1 MKDRAI
7 NVSLRD
13 SMGKVLQ
20 FTTIKSL
27 KKFLH
32 DELQYWSAARKNF
45 SAHGNNLGEF
55 SSAVDQLNQ
64 IHKGIEKLEPQL
76 DAWDDSA
83 VQQHIHQTV
92 SNFSQHLTSRWL
104 WSGHPYCHAWLEAY
118 EKYGHEI
125 ADSFIDTFIRKG
137 RLSNLNNANQ
147 LAGLILGY
155 EFRLQDESTLTKR
168 RNSESKSIH
177 QLRDRLIESQN
188 KLFEEVSQFKS
199 DFSEWDEGTRS
210 FLEKHYNVRKKLG
223 ERQLRQQKNRFSNQV
238 SEWQQNIA
246 NLETTYQEKLRLEKP
261 AKYWGNKAK
270 SYFFQGTVWASILGL
285 TLLLGLLGF
294 GWLFKNWISGLDANV
309 DLSSI
314 QGVIIFVTLLSVYA
328 FTIRTLSKLTFSAYH
343 LQRDAEERE
352 QLTHVYLALTNEKD
366 DIDEEARKVVLQSL
380 FSRADTGLL
389 GGDSGPTMPGL
400 NEIVRA
406 GSR

>member
-1 MKDRAI
+1 
-7 NVSLRD
+7 
-13 SMGKVLQ
+13 
-20 FTTIKSL
+20 
-27 KKFLH
+27 
-32 DELQYWSAARKNF
+32 
-45 SAHGNNLGEF
+45 
-55 SSAVDQLNQ
+55 
-64 IHKGIEKLEPQL
+64 
-76 DAWDDSA
+76 
-83 VQQHIHQTV
+83 
-92 SNFSQHLTSRWL
+92 
-104 WSGHPYCHAWLEAY
+104 LEAY